1 MIYVKKKIKMKENY
15 IILFFLLKTLTFN
28 IIYFLTY
35 RPITHLVYK
44 GEYVKEQKD
53 VLFNGNSRVTK
64 Y

>member
-1 MIYVKKKIKMKENY
+1 MKNIQFYV
-15 IILFFLLKTLTFN
+15 FVLKTLTFN
-28 IIYFLTY
+28 IIYFRTQ

-53 VLFNGNSRVTK
+53 ILFNGHSGVTK